1 MEKRKN
7 VRFMYNA
14 FLKDEF
20 RFTKNNIEFLINL
33 LRVELDKEIKKDE
46 ISKNNVDYL
55 LELIDKLN
63 DIEIGKF

>member
-7 VRFMYNA
+7 ISFMYNA

-63 DIEIGKF
+63 DIEIRG